1 MMCIEILLNFA
12 KDGEEVAPYGSMKN
26 DFNPS

>member
-1 MMCIEILLNFA
+1 MEILLNFA